1 MDTRSAGVGQSGASG
16 RAIQEHYDVGNQFF
30 SLWLDHSM
38 TYSAACWA
46 DFDDLESA
54 QRAKLDLH
62 IRWSKAAGA
71 RRVLDVGCGWGSMLR
86 RLGDLGGG
94 SVVGLTLSQEQAKY
108 VSDLGLHNAEVRVE
122 SWEDHVPMEPYD
134 AIISVGAIEHFVRP
148 NTSDQERVS
157 IYSEFF
163 RRCRDWLKPG
173 GLMSLQT
180 ITYGSG
186 GFRRGAIS
194 DIFPESDLPR
204 LAQLASAVEG
214 NLEILQIT
222 NAAGDYS
229 HTCRAW
235 LERLKENMPRAIELV
250 GEPKARHYESFLEA
264 AARGFDA
271 GVFWLLRIQLARR

>member
-1 MDTRSAGVGQSGASG
+1 MNSRSAGPGHGGASK

-30 SLWLDHSM
+30 SLWLDQSM

-46 DFDDLESA
+46 DSNDLESA

-62 IRWSKAAGA
+62 IGWSKAAAA

-86 RLGDLGGG
+86 RLADQ
-94 SVVGLTLSQEQAKY
+94 SRAEVVGLTLSQEQAKY
-108 VSDLGLHNAEVRVE
+108 ISDLGLHHAEVRVE
-122 SWEDHVPMEPYD
+122 SWDEHVPTEPYD
-134 AIISVGAIEHFVRP
+134 AIISVGAVEHFVQP
-148 NTSDQERVS
+148 TSSDEERES

-163 RRCRDWLKPG
+163 RKCRDWLRPG

-180 ITYGSG
+180 ITYGNG
-186 GFRRGAIS
+186 AFRRGAIS

-204 LAQLASAVEG
+204 LSQLASAVDG
-214 NLEILQIT
+214 KLEILQIT
-222 NAAGDYS
+222 NAAGDYAR
-229 HTCRAW
+229 TCRAW
-235 LERLKENMPRAIELV
+235 QERLKGNMSKAINLV

-264 AARGFDA
+264 SARGFEA